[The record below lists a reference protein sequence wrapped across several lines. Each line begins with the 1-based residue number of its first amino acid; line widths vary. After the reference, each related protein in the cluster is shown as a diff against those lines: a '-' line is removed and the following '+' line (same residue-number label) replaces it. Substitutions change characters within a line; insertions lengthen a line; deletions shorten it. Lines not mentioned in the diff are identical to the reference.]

1 MNLFKN
7 LGYDYIVNIKSILWL
22 LVSLDGLQFSSCFGT
37 EHETVLLLFPQEYLN
52 QGCGSGFRFIG
63 SESTLQK
70 KIRSVIDPYKTDP
83 TLKKITNQ
91 NVGFTLTE
99 NPDPVP

>member
-1 MNLFKN
+1 MLASFLVWNSIMNLFKN

-63 SESTLQK
+63 SESDPPEED
-70 KIRSVIDPYKTDP
+70 KILNRP
-83 TLKKITNQ
+83 L
-91 NVGFTLTE
+91 
-99 NPDPVP
+99 